1 MNQLTTRAT
10 AVFAAMAAVLIIT
23 FAMAMNVSAQSNT
36 PDWKQSP
43 TGLTVSAGDEAGE
56 LEIIWDAHPQTS
68 KTLSDYRVTW
78 TPDGEDFKNNDQTDW
93 YAYPTTNQVTVTG
106 LDAGATY
113 KVRVRTRYD
122 DNKKSSWSDVVT
134 GQAGAPTD
142 ITPTNNPATGQP
154 TITGNARVRETLTAT
169 TSNIAD
175 DNGLT
180 NASFTFQWIHSANDS
195 EAYISGATASSYLLS
210 SDDLGHSIKIR
221 VSFTDDDGYK
231 ESLTSIATALVVMPP
246 NVAATGRPTVTGT
259 VELGEELTAE
269 TSTIADDNGLTNTV
283 FSHQWVRSTNGA
295 DNNIT
300 DATGSTYVIA
310 SADVASAIKVQVSF
324 TDDDGY
330 SETLSSSAT
339 VSVPEPAQA
348 PPKEEPRIARSSH
361 NVLVTN
367 SGETVNLTSASSAFL
382 AQRFTTG
389 PNASGY
395 TIAEVGVFI
404 SNIGPTTTTVVSI
417 RENDSSNTPGDLVAT
432 LTNPATFSNDALN
445 MFTAPS
451 NTTIDGVS
459 THYWITVNDG
469 LTSNRGNFRGTT
481 GDGQTGETGWSIGNA
496 RLWRSS
502 ESSAWNTDS
511 VNLVISVRG
520 SAGTSTASN
529 DATLSDLEL
538 QDSSDDTTILSNP
551 SFLPATTDYTTSVT
565 RDVVEITI
573 IPTLNDS
580 NASYEIQ
587 DGTGTALTDADTN
600 QDEFQVTLPLG
611 ETTVKIEVTA
621 EDGNTTETYAVV
633 VTRAHVELLSA
644 TLRVSVHA
652 SGNTGYQDGFFGSLS
667 DRTFSFAGTSYTI
680 SHLYYGATPTRLI
693 LTADNSFTDTAKR
706 LLVLKLDSTTFKFND
721 AVGSTNR
728 QWTGPGLTWA
738 NAQRV
743 RVIISGPEL
752 PNATT
757 GLTATADSIDR
768 INLRWHAPNDDGDS
782 AIGGYRIEVS
792 DDGGTTW
799 TDHVSNTESGD
810 TTYTH
815 RFISPGTT
823 NHYRVSA
830 INGLGAGPA
839 SNVAN
844 ATTDPGRQVWSATVT
859 AGLIS
864 SSTTGTV
871 TTETFG
877 YSADDSVGS
886 ITDATFMIRGTEYTV
901 ELVSSYGLAVS
912 GTPSTRWIYLDLDK
926 ALPTDITIAWYLA
939 GRDYRLADA
948 AAINETDHSY
958 RFVGDK
964 SDAALDWSTGDTISM
979 TLTVST
985 ADATLSALVVND
997 GTDDLSLDPTFDPAT
1012 LGYSVE
1018 VAHNVDEVTITPT
1031 PNDTGASY
1039 EIQDDEG
1046 TALTDV
1052 DTTQDDFQVSI
1063 SPGPN
1068 TINVVITGVDGHTT
1082 QTYTVTVQ
1090 RINILVSNIDQT
1102 TAVATA
1108 VGNNGSTQIKHAQK
1122 FTTGSNTSGYT
1133 LYDVKVFLN

>member
-1 MNQLTTRAT
+1 MNQLTTRTT
-10 AVFAAMAAVLIIT
+10 AVFAAAMITVIILALAAVTTVL
-23 FAMAMNVSAQSNT
+23 AQAE
-36 PDWKQSP
+36 PDWKIAP
-43 TGLTVSAGDEAGE
+43 TGLNVTAGDQAGE
-56 LEIIWDAHPQTS
+56 LNIIWDAHTQTS

-78 TPDGEDFKNNDQTDW
+78 TPDGEDFKHASETGW
-93 YAYPTTNQVTVTG
+93 SAYPTSNQLTVTG

-113 KVRVRTRYD
+113 QVKVRARYD
-122 DNKKSSWSDVVT
+122 DNKRSRWSDAVS
-134 GQAGAPTD
+134 GQTTAPTN
-142 ITPTNNPATGQP
+142 TAATGQP

-538 QDSSDDTTILSNP
+538 AGFLRRHHNPVQSLVPTSHHRLHHIVRVSGTT
-551 SFLPATTDYTTSVT
+551 TYTANVVNSV
-565 RDVVEITI
+565 DEITI
-573 IPTLNDS
+573 VPGNRPLVNDS
-580 NASYEIQ
+580 KIASRLR
-587 DGTGTALTDADTN
+587 GN
-600 QDEFQVTLPLG
+600 R
-611 ETTVKIEVTA
+611 TT
-621 EDGNTTETYAVV
+621 YRH
-633 VTRAHVELLSA
+633 RAHGRRHEHDRLPSRS
-644 TLRVSVHA
+644 LRGREHHQRGSDGRGRLHRDLHGHGNPHA
-652 SGNTGYQDGFFGSLS
+652 GRLR
-667 DRTFSFAGTSYTI
+667 DRR
-680 SHLYYGATPTRLI
+680 HL
-693 LTADNSFTDTAKR
+693 
-706 LLVLKLDSTTFKFND
+706 
-721 AVGSTNR
+721 
-728 QWTGPGLTWA
+728 
-738 NAQRV
+738 V
-743 RVIISGPEL
+743 RHPDCRH
-752 PNATT
+752 P
-757 GLTATADSIDR
+757 
-768 INLRWHAPNDDGDS
+768 HAPVDLRS
-782 AIGGYRIEVS
+782 TAI
-792 DDGGTTW
+792 
-799 TDHVSNTESGD
+799 
-810 TTYTH
+810 
-815 RFISPGTT
+815 
-823 NHYRVSA
+823 
-830 INGLGAGPA
+830 
-839 SNVAN
+839 
-844 ATTDPGRQVWSATVT
+844 
-859 AGLIS
+859 
-864 SSTTGTV
+864 
-871 TTETFG
+871 
-877 YSADDSVGS
+877 
-886 ITDATFMIRGTEYTV
+886 
-901 ELVSSYGLAVS
+901 
-912 GTPSTRWIYLDLDK
+912 
-926 ALPTDITIAWYLA
+926 
-939 GRDYRLADA
+939 
-948 AAINETDHSY
+948 
-958 RFVGDK
+958 
-964 SDAALDWSTGDTISM
+964 ALD
-979 TLTVST
+979 
-985 ADATLSALVVND
+985 
-997 GTDDLSLDPTFDPAT
+997 
-1012 LGYSVE
+1012 
-1018 VAHNVDEVTITPT
+1018 
-1031 PNDTGASY
+1031 
-1039 EIQDDEG
+1039 
-1046 TALTDV
+1046 
-1052 DTTQDDFQVSI
+1052 
-1063 SPGPN
+1063 
-1068 TINVVITGVDGHTT
+1068 
-1082 QTYTVTVQ
+1082 
-1090 RINILVSNIDQT
+1090 
-1102 TAVATA
+1102 
-1108 VGNNGSTQIKHAQK
+1108 
-1122 FTTGSNTSGYT
+1122 
-1133 LYDVKVFLN
+1133 